1 MDERIFEAFEERE
14 SHIRDHLGSPVP
26 SRHLGPRAF
35 FADLKSAT
43 ADISRGRRTIS
54 LVPGNPFDCL
64 AFDRVALVLKA
75 IPNFDATKEEIEHV
89 AVDFGIRELLDRY
102 IYSLSGG
109 EALKLALAKSA
120 IEQPKMEQLAIV
132 TPWNSLSYDGHQYLQ
147 KLNSIYTRD
156 GKKSELLSLRGDTDF
171 EAVDVEASAPHVRF
185 GIEVANL
192 KIPLTDPDRVTALP
206 TAIFSDFSDRDLKS
220 PCRLFGSNG
229 QGKSLFAKALAGVI
243 DHSGVV
249 TIKGRNSA
257 RARLIF
263 QDVSGQMLLS
273 ASSLE
278 IELQENTA
286 AATYQEI
293 LAGAI
298 IQTAPELA
306 PRVQGNNLL
315 AIKLKMIA
323 ARVTNS
329 PMALILDEPDWGLTK
344 VQAFE
349 LVRATIDLCNKVG
362 TPILVITHR
371 QWFDRLFHSQ
381 IDFSRRLLN
390 RKGDML
396 IDMVR
401 TA

>member
-1 MDERIFEAFEERE
+1 MHERIFEAFEDRE
-14 SHIRDHLGSPVP
+14 NHIRDDLGSPVP

-35 FADLKSAT
+35 FADLQSAT

-75 IPNFDATKEEIEHV
+75 VPSFDATKDEIEGV

-109 EALKLALAKSA
+109 EAMKLALAKSA
-120 IEQPKMEQLAIV
+120 LEQPRMEQLAIV
-132 TPWNSLSYDGHQYLQ
+132 TPWNSLSYDGYQYLE
-147 KLNSIYTRD
+147 KLNSIYKGH

-171 EAVDVEASAPHVRF
+171 EAVDVEKSAPHVRF
-185 GIEVANL
+185 GIDVANL

-206 TAIFSDFSDRDLKS
+206 TAIFSDFSDQELIS
-220 PCRLFGSNG
+220 PCRLFGLNG

-249 TIKGRNSA
+249 TIKGRNSG
-257 RARLIF
+257 RARLLF
-263 QDVSGQMLLS
+263 QDASGQMLLS

-278 IELQENTA
+278 IELQENRA
-286 AATYQEI
+286 AAAYQEI

-298 IQTAPELA
+298 CHAVPELV
-306 PRVQGNNLL
+306 PRVQGNSLL

-323 ARVTNS
+323 VRVANS

-362 TPILVITHR
+362 IPILVITHR
-371 QWFDRLFHSQ
+371 QWFDRLFNTQ
-381 IDFSRRLLN
+381 IDFSRKILN

-396 IDMVR
+396 VDMAR
-401 TA
+401 AA